1 MLEDIE
7 TFLTQELTK
16 KLNRTITKE
25 QSYFDIGG
33 DSMLSEYLFR
43 KVEQEYD
50 LLLSMDDLFTYP
62 ILSELSNFIYTSIS
76 DSNKS

>member
-1 MLEDIE
+1 MSQDIE
-7 TFLTQELTK
+7 RFLTQELSQR
-16 KLNRTITKE
+16 LNRTITKE

-33 DSMLSEYLFR
+33 DSMISEFLFR

-50 LLLSMDDLFTYP
+50 LLLTMDDLFTYP
-62 ILSELSNFIYTSIS
+62 ILSDLSNFIYTSIS

>member
-1 MLEDIE
+1 MLQDIE
-7 TFLTQELTK
+7 TFLTQELSQ

-33 DSMLSEYLFR
+33 DSMISEFLFR

-50 LLLSMDDLFTYP
+50 LLLSIDDLFTYP
-62 ILSELSNFIYTSIS
+62 ILSDLSNFIYTSIS
-76 DSNKS
+76 DSNK

>member
-1 MLEDIE
+1 MLQEIE
-7 TFLTQELTK
+7 TFLTQELSQ

-33 DSMLSEYLFR
+33 DSMISEFLFR

-62 ILSELSNFIYTSIS
+62 ILSDLSNFIYTSIS
-76 DSNKS
+76 DSNK